1 MTGNTSSI
9 QRNGIIFLFVYSIV
23 LSGFLYYKL
32 YYLETTIHSVHI
44 KTENLKQ
51 DLVKQ
56 EQSEPERKL
65 AGVVQQMVV
74 TSSQLWKPVQDMVKD
89 TVVQIFSQIA
99 AIDILQPYKTPSQGA
114 AYGSGFFINA
124 DGDLITNAHVVTQ
137 AKAVWIQIPS
147 LGKRIIDVDIVG
159 ISPERDLA
167 LLRLTEESK
176 KMINEALGAIP
187 FLPLGD
193 SDKVFRSDD
202 VLALGYPLGQQS
214 LKSTTGVISG
224 HERHYI
230 QMSAP
235 INPGSSGGPLL
246 NSKGEVIG
254 INSAGIMEA
263 QNVGYAIPI
272 NDLKLVL
279 SELYTT
285 PLLRKPFLGVFFNN
299 GSVELTE
306 YLGNPLPGGCYVVGV
321 LPGSTLDKAGVQRGD
336 MIYEI
341 NGHPIDLFGEMK
353 VPWSEDKLSIIDFVG
368 RLPVGQELKLVL
380 YRKGKRMELAVQ
392 FNMAV
397 QPAVRKIYPGYDE
410 IDYEIFGGMVVM
422 PLTLNHVH
430 TLIEAA
436 PGLADFA
443 DFKQQAN
450 AALVVTHVFPNSV
463 VYRTRT
469 ITVGST
475 LVEVNG
481 IAVSTLAELR
491 AALKK
496 GMTNKFLTITSKDNG
511 TRMADPIFVVLE
523 YQKMLSQEK
532 KFASDYRYPLST
544 TMKELLATFEK
555 RQAFAGAFAQSSKL
569 VKT

>member
-1 MTGNTSSI
+1 M
-9 QRNGIIFLFVYSIV
+9 
-23 LSGFLYYKL
+23 
-32 YYLETTIHSVHI
+32 
-44 KTENLKQ
+44 
-51 DLVKQ
+51 
-56 EQSEPERKL
+56 
-65 AGVVQQMVV
+65 
-74 TSSQLWKPVQDMVKD
+74 
-89 TVVQIFSQIA
+89 
-99 AIDILQPYKTPSQGA
+99 
-114 AYGSGFFINA
+114 
-124 DGDLITNAHVVTQ
+124 
-137 AKAVWIQIPS
+137 
-147 LGKRIIDVDIVG
+147 
-159 ISPERDLA
+159 
-167 LLRLTEESK
+167 
-176 KMINEALGAIP
+176 
-187 FLPLGD
+187 
-193 SDKVFRSDD
+193 
-202 VLALGYPLGQQS
+202 
-214 LKSTTGVISG
+214 KSTTGVISG

-422 PLTLNHVH
+422 PSL
-430 TLIEAA
+430 
-436 PGLADFA
+436 
-443 DFKQQAN
+443 
-450 AALVVTHVFPNSV
+450 
-463 VYRTRT
+463 
-469 ITVGST
+469 
-475 LVEVNG
+475 
-481 IAVSTLAELR
+481 
-491 AALKK
+491 
-496 GMTNKFLTITSKDNG
+496 
-511 TRMADPIFVVLE
+511 
-523 YQKMLSQEK
+523 
-532 KFASDYRYPLST
+532 
-544 TMKELLATFEK
+544 
-555 RQAFAGAFAQSSKL
+555 
-569 VKT
+569 